1 MECNRDEATRA
12 KEIAESKFSRK
23 DITGAKKFALK
34 AQTLYPG
41 LDGISQLIAVLD
53 VYVAAEHKINGE
65 LDFYGILGVSP
76 LADDKTV
83 RKHYRELALSLH
95 PDKNKSTGADGA
107 FKYISEAFSILSD
120 KEKRSTYDHKRNGRG
135 FGFKQTQNNGS
146 RAPPPHAQ
154 NGFHNFTKS
163 TPAQAQHTKST
174 PAQQTK
180 VAPARTKVTPAQTKD
195 TSRTNSSSVDDVN
208 HTMKTFPTSVHLSSD
223 KQMPIPKTFWTVCKR
238 CKLQYEFVRMY
249 LNRNL
254 LCPTCHGPF
263 LAQEVPPP
271 NTKKTSSEAQGV
283 NPETSEQVGH
293 ADSANHSTSS
303 KWAPF
308 LKKTGPADV
317 AQAASM
323 VQEAYGKV
331 KRDREEAQAV
341 TKREEALRRKISK
354 WANKLSFKTKHENE
368 MNEVGENKETDA
380 SISVEGKKDV
390 SNKSNKTRLINK
402 ATMEIKKKLHE
413 WSSEV
418 IDDLENGDSKN
429 ETEMLVIDVQDSDF
443 HDFDEERS
451 EKCFKKGQVWAA
463 YDDRDEMPR
472 FYAMIREVVSLD
484 PFKMKIC
491 WLNPEGLSPEF
502 LEAFG
507 EFKPGKHDIVTVAN
521 YFSHKANF
529 KKQENGNIC
538 VFPMKGDVCALY
550 RNRNDPKPD
559 MEKQNYEI
567 VQVDEYD
574 KETGITVTPL
584 AKVAGFKTV
593 FQRQHINSRNNGTR
607 VVLGNEMFRFSHQIP
622 SYMLTGEESENAP
635 KGCCELDPAA
645 IPPEFLEVMGD
656 DDKDCVLA
664 DYKEGDDVDVED
676 CGSK

>member
-1 MECNRDEATRA
+1 MECNRDEAKRA

-23 DITGAKKFALK
+23 DIMGAKKFALK

-41 LDGISQLIAVLD
+41 LDGISQLLAMLD
-53 VYVAAEHKINGE
+53 VYVAAENKINGE

-83 RKHYRELALSLH
+83 RKHYRELALCLH
-95 PDKNKSTGADGA
+95 PDKNKSIGADGA
-107 FKYISEAFSILSD
+107 FKYISEAFNFLSD
-120 KEKRSTYDHKRNGRG
+120 KEKRSTYDHKRNSRG
-135 FGFKQTQNNGS
+135 FGFKHKVQTQNNGS
-146 RAPPPHAQ
+146 RAPPPPGQ
-154 NGFHNFTKS
+154 NGFH
-163 TPAQAQHTKST
+163 TPAQQTRVT

-180 VAPARTKVTPAQTKD
+180 VPPAQQTKVTAAQTKA
-195 TSRTNSSSVDDVN
+195 TTNSSSRDDINVN
-208 HTMKTFPTSVHLSSD
+208 ATMKAGPTSVPSSSN
-223 KQMPIPKTFWTVCKR
+223 KQVGPKTFWTVCKR

-263 LAQEVPPP
+263 LAKEAPPP
-271 NTKKTSSEAQGV
+271 TTNTRETQNVWNQSGDPA
-283 NPETSEQVGH
+283 NP
-293 ADSANHSTSS
+293 TSS

-308 LKKTGPADV
+308 VKKTGPADV

-331 KRDREEAQAV
+331 KRAREEAQAIS
-341 TKREEALRRKISK
+341 KREEALRRKISK
-354 WANKLSFKTKHENE
+354 WSGDVSSKTKHKSNE
-368 MNEVGENKETDA
+368 FERNNKETEPVP
-380 SISVEGKKDV
+380 VEGKKEA
-390 SNKSNKTRLINK
+390 SNKSNKTRLIKK
-402 ATMEIKKKLHE
+402 ATTEIKKKLHE
-413 WSSEV
+413 WSSENEKED
-418 IDDLENGDSKN
+418 IKINDLENGDSKN
-429 ETEMLVIDVQDSDF
+429 DSDEMLVIDVPDSDF

-484 PFKMKIC
+484 PFEMKIC

-507 EFKPGKHDIVTVAN
+507 EFKLGKNDIVTVAN

-529 KKQENGNIC
+529 KEQENGNIR
-538 VFPMKGDVCALY
+538 VFPRKGDVCALY
-550 RNRNDPKPD
+550 RQDPKHD
-559 MEKQNYEI
+559 VVKRNYEI
-567 VQVDEYD
+567 VQIDEYD
-574 KETGITVTPL
+574 EEAGITVTPL
-584 AKVAGFKTV
+584 VKVAGFKTV
-593 FQRQHINSRNNGTR
+593 FHRHINSNETR

-622 SYMLTGEESENAP
+622 SYLLTGQESENAP

-645 IPPEFLEVMGD
+645 IPPEFLEILGNVD
-656 DDKDCVLA
+656 DAKDDCVLA
-664 DYKEGDDVDVED
+664 DFKEGGDVDVEE
-676 CGSK
+676 CSK